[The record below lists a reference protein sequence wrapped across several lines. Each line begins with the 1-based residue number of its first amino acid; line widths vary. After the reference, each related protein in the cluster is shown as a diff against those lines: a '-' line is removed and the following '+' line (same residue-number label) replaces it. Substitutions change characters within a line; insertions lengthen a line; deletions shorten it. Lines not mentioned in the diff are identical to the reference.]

1 MAEFEDVLRAALYAI
16 ACGACVMV
24 GLDERRTPR
33 RATRGYHPTF
43 WFVAAGLLLV
53 LAVGR
58 LGFADRA
65 VTAVR
70 RLARTEGWYDGRR
83 LVQVVAL
90 ATMAVAGVLA
100 LAALVR
106 WLPNR
111 RRYLLPAGVLCAL
124 CCFGAVRAV
133 SLHQVDTL
141 IYGTSVSGIRLS
153 AVIEAAGALAVVA
166 STCWFPFEERPVPR
180 RPGAPLRQGL

>member
-1 MAEFEDVLRAALYAI
+1 MAELEDVLRAALYAI
-16 ACGACVMV
+16 ACGGCVMV

-33 RATRGYHPTF
+33 RAARGYHPTF
-43 WFVAAGLLLV
+43 WFVSAGILLV
-53 LAVGR
+53 LALGR

-90 ATMAVAGVLA
+90 AAMVMVGALA
-100 LAALVR
+100 LVALAR

-141 IYGTSVSGIRLS
+141 IYGTSVSGVRLS
-153 AVIEAAGALAVVA
+153 AVIEAVGALAVVA
-166 STCWFPFEERPVPR
+166 STCWFPFEDRPVPR
-180 RPGAPLRQGL
+180 SPAAPLHQGL